1 MAAVNV
7 QNRVS
12 MAQGLL
18 PAEVTKVGVTTQ
30 KRQTSM
36 LVVFSLYDET
46 DTYSES
52 FIENYAKINLIP
64 QVQRVQG
71 VGDANVLG
79 QDYSM
84 RIWLRPDVMAQYKL
98 VPSDVPLLWQNKMS
112 KQLQD
117 SSVKRSNQ
125 TFQYTI
131 RYKGRL
137 QQPEEFENIVIK
149 SLPDGEVLRLKD
161 IAEIQLDRLGYNFTN
176 RVDGHKSVTCIVY
189 QMAGTNATQTISDI
203 EALLDEASK
212 TLPTG
217 LKLNISMN
225 ANDFLFASI
234 HEVLKTLI
242 EAFILVFIVVYI
254 FLQDLRSTLI
264 PTIAIPVALIGTF
277 FILSLV
283 GFSLNLLTLCALV
296 LAIAIVVDD
305 AIVVVEGVHAK
316 LDQGYTSA
324 VWLLSMP

>member
-18 PAEVTKVGVTTQ
+18 PAEVTRIGVTTQ

-46 DTYSES
+46 DTYTDA

-71 VGDANVLG
+71 VGDASVMG

-98 VPSDVPLLWQNKMS
+98 IPNDVSTALAEQNIEAAPG
-112 KQLQD
+112 QFGE
-117 SSVKRSNQ
+117 RSNQ

-149 SLPDGEVLRLKD
+149 SLPNGEVLRLND

-176 RVDGHKSVTCIVY
+176 RVNGHKAVTCIVY
-189 QMAGTNATQTISDI
+189 QMAGTNATQTITDI
-203 EALLDEASK
+203 QKLLDEAST
-212 TLPTG
+212 TLPSG
-217 LKLNISMN
+217 LKINVSMN

-242 EAFILVFIVVYI
+242 EAFILVFIVVYTVTDRI
-254 FLQDLRSTLI
+254 QFELAD
-264 PTIAIPVALIGTF
+264 PVCP
-277 FILSLV
+277 
-283 GFSLNLLTLCALV
+283 CACHC
-296 LAIAIVVDD
+296 DR
-305 AIVVVEGVHAK
+305 GR
-316 LDQGYTSA
+316 
-324 VWLLSMP
+324 

>member
-1 MAAVNV
+1 
-7 QNRVS
+7 
-12 MAQGLL
+12 
-18 PAEVTKVGVTTQ
+18 
-30 KRQTSM
+30 
-36 LVVFSLYDET
+36 
-46 DTYSES
+46 
-52 FIENYAKINLIP
+52 
-64 QVQRVQG
+64 
-71 VGDANVLG
+71 
-79 QDYSM
+79 
-84 RIWLRPDVMAQYKL
+84 MAQYKL
-98 VPSDVPLLWQNKMS
+98 VPSDVSTALAEQNVEAAPG
-112 KQLQD
+112 QFGE
-117 SSVKRSNQ
+117 RSNQ

-254 FLQDLRSTLI
+254 FLQDF
-264 PTIAIPVALIGTF
+264 TF
-277 FILSLV
+277 HIDSDYRHSGSSDRYFLHLV
-283 GFSLNLLTLCALV
+283 PGRIQFELVDVMCAR
-296 LAIAIVVDD
+296 ACYRDCGRRCDCGRRECACQ
-305 AIVVVEGVHAK
+305 A
-316 LDQGYTSA
+316 
-324 VWLLSMP
+324 